1 MPFPDILKELREKKG
16 FTQEQLAAVLH
27 LSKNA
32 ISHYEKGIN
41 SPNIDT
47 LAKIAD
53 TFDVSVDY
61 LIGRTSVP
69 ITFSML
75 KSTFSK
81 GTSIDDFLNRLLSL
95 DNQHRTDMLKAMD
108 YIKFHND
115 INAHQ
120 KKKTKP

>member
-1 MPFPDILKELREKKG
+1 MHFPEILKELREKKG
-16 FTQEQLAAVLH
+16 FTQKQLAAVLH

-53 TFDVSVDY
+53 IFDVSVDF

-75 KSTFSK
+75 KNTFAK
-81 GTSIDDFLNRLLSL
+81 GLSIDDFLKRLLSL
-95 DNQHRTDMLKAMD
+95 DNQHRIDMMKSID

-115 INAHQ
+115 ISAHQ
-120 KKKTKP
+120 KKKSRL

>member
-41 SPNIDT
+41 SPNI
-47 LAKIAD
+47 
-53 TFDVSVDY
+53 
-61 LIGRTSVP
+61 
-69 ITFSML
+69 
-75 KSTFSK
+75 
-81 GTSIDDFLNRLLSL
+81 
-95 DNQHRTDMLKAMD
+95 LKAMD

-115 INAHQ
+115 ISAHQ